1 MLTPG
6 TDHIPP
12 PSQIYTIP
20 ISDDFPSPLL
30 DPQVFADSFSIYL
43 IGIRSSIDNNYFNIR
58 VSIIYLRYVDS

>member
-12 PSQIYTIP
+12 PSQIST

-30 DPQVFADSFSIYL
+30 DPQVLADSFSIYL
-43 IGIRSSIDNNYFNIR
+43 IGIRSSINNNYFNIR